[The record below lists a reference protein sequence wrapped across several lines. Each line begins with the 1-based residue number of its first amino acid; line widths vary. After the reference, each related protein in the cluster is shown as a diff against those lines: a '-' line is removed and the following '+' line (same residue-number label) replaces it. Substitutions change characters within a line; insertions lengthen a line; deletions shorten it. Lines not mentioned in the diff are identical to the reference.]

1 MAAGQ
6 YKYDNEGAQF
16 LTFVLTFLLV
26 ALVPLT
32 YSLLSSARTKGA
44 KQGWFDAK
52 GQKVTEVKQMHKRS
66 ITNPQV
72 SGR

>member
-6 YKYDNEGAQF
+6 YTYDNDGNQF

-32 YSLLSSARTKGA
+32 YSLFARGVARSA

-52 GQKVTEVKQMHKRS
+52 GQKVSEVKQMHKRS
-66 ITNPQV
+66 LANPQI

>member
-32 YSLLSSARTKGA
+32 YSLFARGVGRSA

-52 GQKVTEVKQMHKRS
+52 GQKVPEVKQMHKRS
-66 ITNPQV
+66 LANPQI